1 MNIYYSKK
9 MGISVMYLFG
19 RAYSGLLPS
28 ELAAG
33 IVAFAVAR
41 LIPDTLISF
50 VAGGVTFAVVCT
62 VLLMLFGFNEGE
74 KAKVKA
80 VLNKLTR
87 GKRI

>member
-1 MNIYYSKK
+1 

-33 IVAFAVAR
+33 IAAFAVAG
-41 LIPDTLISF
+41 LISDTLLSF
-50 VAGGVTFAVVCT
+50 LTGGVTFVVVCT
-62 VLLMLFGFNEGE
+62 SLLMLFGLNDGE

-80 VLNKLTR
+80 VLN
-87 GKRI
+87 